1 MLYRAE
7 GRAKEGKQGKT
18 WREGERVM
26 KRSDRRGGEN
36 RPGLGADFNLV
47 ITRTN
52 VLLVWAGHFPSFP
65 LLPQSPLY
73 TPFRQGSPG
82 FHHGPCKKAYLDHIS
97 LFDDLVPSA
106 FVRFNLGGSASYCLV
121 NIYALHTCWYRQF
134 ICMCVCEFVFARV
147 NVCAL
152 TQFSAV
158 PQCLTCLSL
167 VYLPFG
173 SV

>member
-52 VLLVWAGHFPSFP
+52 VLLVWAAISHLFLYYRNLPFTLHLDKVHRVSITVLAKRLISTIFHFLMTLCRARLFVSISGD
-65 LLPQSPLY
+65 LLLIALLIFMRYTRVGTVSLY
-73 TPFRQGSPG
+73 
-82 FHHGPCKKAYLDHIS
+82 A
-97 LFDDLVPSA
+97 
-106 FVRFNLGGSASYCLV
+106 
-121 NIYALHTCWYRQF
+121 
-134 ICMCVCEFVFARV
+134 CVCEFVFACV